1 MDLNKVNK
9 YLFIII
15 SNIFFTNFFLQR
27 FFQNN
32 IENRDN
38 IYQNLISDFQ
48 SIGLTIDQISS
59 TFIVSCIIGVLNSIF
74 VYLFLE
80 KNIKTNNL
88 NSLFKG
94 LYTLFFIN
102 AGLLLSIFYFLRF
115 FNFSRLLLIFNIF
128 IYPIIFLFLFLI
140 SENLKIK
147 NKILK
152 VSLFFII
159 LGIPILTI
167 FTDSNESQSL
177 DAPSIQDDNSV
188 TQETIVFDNVGTCDE
203 WLGSEH
209 SAFKCLEIAESKVIY
224 KFDKRLNNIITY
236 NNKYYFLQG
245 DGIIYDEL
253 SKDSVFLDLRDNV
266 VFGEEED
273 ESGLFSLAFHP
284 RENYFIVSYASI
296 ENNLV
301 IEKYKLDNENNPIL
315 DSKEILVQIP
325 NISQLHYSGNII
337 WSEYFD
343 DFIVSV
349 GDMGYPTNSIDTST
363 SKGKLFL
370 LNNSLDNLNI
380 PNVSDSKKAEPV
392 KNLIA
397 YGLRNPWKTFEYKNL
412 LFIPDVG
419 SSTVEEINIVNLDE
433 ISQNVTSL
441 PLFGWP
447 IFEGNL
453 SSEIEYTGLLY
464 WEDNIPSSSIDF
476 AINNSISPKIY
487 YQHQGI
493 EIFRAAVIGGGVV
506 DRVNSSYYEHYI
518 FADFLSNELFA
529 YDFINNSLFQ
539 LPLPDGMSVMITSI
553 LVDNNKEDKIIL
565 STWTG
570 EVIEVSLPQK

>member
-1 MDLNKVNK
+1 MDLNKINK

-48 SIGLTIDQISS
+48 SIGLTIDQISN

-128 IYPIIFLFLFLI
+128 IYPILFLFLFVI

-152 VSLFFII
+152 LSLFFII
-159 LGIPILTI
+159 LAIPILTI

-177 DAPSIQDDNSV
+177 DATSIQDDNSV

-209 SAFKCLEIAESKVIY
+209 SAFNCLEIAESKVIY
-224 KFDKRLNNIITY
+224 KFDKRLNNIIAY

-253 SKDSVFLDLRDNV
+253 SKDSIFLDLRDNV

-301 IEKYKLDNENNPIL
+301 IKKYKLDNENNPIL
-315 DSKEILVQIP
+315 DSKEILIQIP

-337 WSEYFD
+337 WSDYFD

-447 IFEGNL
+447 VFEGNL

-464 WEDNIPSSSIDF
+464 WEDNVPSSSIDF

-506 DRVNSSYYEHYI
+506 DRVNSSYYEHYV

-539 LPLPDGMSVMITSI
+539 LPLPDGMSVMITSV